1 MIDGKGTAESWS
13 KAKWITVSPIT
24 MAEEEAPVEL
34 ATKAKVLYSETGIYF
49 LFQCEDQTLTAT
61 MDADFM
67 RLWEEDVVEIFLW
80 PDESAPVY
88 FEYEL
93 SPLNFELPLL
103 ISNKDENFHSWRPF
117 TYSGEKRTR
126 HKTSVTGGEKESG
139 ASVDQ
144 WLAEFFIP
152 YKLLHPLGNLPPQPG
167 SKWKG
172 NLYRIDY
179 DRGQTLMAWQPVDK
193 SFHEYQRFG
202 TLLFE

>member
-1 MIDGKGTAESWS
+1 MSSNPLVTFLLPALIFSFLHLPLAGQSSKDRVLQVKKTDDFTIDGKGTAESWS

-24 MAEEEAPVEL
+24 MAEEEAPAEL
-34 ATKAKVLYSETGIYF
+34 VTKAKVLYSETGIYF

-67 RLWEEDVVEIFLW
+67 RLWEEDVVEVFLW
-80 PDESAPVY
+80 PDETAPAY

-139 ASVDQ
+139 ASVD
-144 WLAEFFIP
+144 
-152 YKLLHPLGNLPPQPG
+152 
-167 SKWKG
+167 
-172 NLYRIDY
+172 
-179 DRGQTLMAWQPVDK
+179 
-193 SFHEYQRFG
+193 
-202 TLLFE
+202 